1 MIQKNLDKHRKCWH
15 NVKQISFCLYNLII
29 KALNGNKVADVTDFR
44 ETAVGESRSGTAI
57 RLTREPR
64 F

>member
-1 MIQKNLDKHRKCWH
+1 MGTKLLMLPIL
-15 NVKQISFCLYNLII
+15 
-29 KALNGNKVADVTDFR
+29 

>member
-1 MIQKNLDKHRKCWH
+1 MGTKLLM
-15 NVKQISFCLYNLII
+15 F
-29 KALNGNKVADVTDFR
+29 TDFR